1 MSYKRDWKYR
11 WAHYFILIYKALCPS
26 LKQSCARLYC
36 PNGKNEW
43 WVQGMGKCTLPW
55 STLDRCDH
63 GRWKRDFLPLVRE
76 DGNYLLEVL
85 LWKVL
90 CRVCLQCL
98 FHRHNLSPW
107 FCSCLQLEIS
117 SHGYKWAH
125 SPKGADDHISNGPRV
140 QAGKVHFFLQPF
152 GIRTLKLEVSPITI

>member
-1 MSYKRDWKYR
+1 MFLYNIWGIKSIFLVKYLSCYKDVSLFFFFPLLHLVSYFSSVIFTFLLKGL
-11 WAHYFILIYKALCPS
+11 YFKSSFTSFPFYYKQMLF
-26 LKQSCARLYC
+26 
-36 PNGKNEW
+36 ETW
-43 WVQGMGKCTLPW
+43 
-55 STLDRCDH
+55 
-63 GRWKRDFLPLVRE
+63 
-76 DGNYLLEVL
+76 

-152 GIRTLKLEVSPITI
+152 GIRTLKLKVSPITI